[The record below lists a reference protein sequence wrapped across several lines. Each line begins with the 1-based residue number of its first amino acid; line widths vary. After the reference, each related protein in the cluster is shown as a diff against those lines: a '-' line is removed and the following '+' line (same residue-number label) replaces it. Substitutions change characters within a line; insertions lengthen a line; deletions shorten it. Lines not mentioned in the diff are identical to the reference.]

1 MPNIIEVDQ
10 LVKCYPGSDRPAVR
24 GLSFAVR
31 RGEIF
36 GLLGPI
42 GAGKTTTVLMLAGLL
57 KPSGGSAT
65 IAGFDLFRQSDDVKH
80 LIRLAPQQLALSPW
94 LSIYNNLLIYGRLH
108 GINCKQLKPRIT
120 EVLKW
125 VGLDCCRGADK
136 QARGTQRRIGLAA
149 TLLHQPESLLLD
161 EPMVDVDPE
170 SRSIIEEAV
179 IEINRQGVT
188 VLYATCH
195 GEEAARLCHRVAL
208 IDQGRIVAL
217 DTPRALRELAGGNL
231 AAVFRELTGKPLA
244 A

>member
-1 MPNIIEVDQ
+1 MPNIIEVDH
-10 LVKCYPGSDRPAVR
+10 LVKRYPGSDRPAVR
-24 GLSFAVR
+24 GVSFAVR

-42 GAGKTTTVLMLAGLL
+42 GAGKTTTILMLAGLL
-57 KPSGGSAT
+57 KPDDGTAT

-136 QARGTQRRIGLAA
+136 QARGTQRRISLAA
-149 TLLHQPESLLLD
+149 TLLHQPEILLLD
-161 EPMVDVDPE
+161 EPTRNVDAHSCNFIWDTVTE
-170 SRSIIEEAV
+170 L
-179 IEINRQGVT
+179 NRRGLT
-188 VLYATCH
+188 VVYATCS

-217 DTPRALRELAGGNL
+217 DTPDALRELAGGNL